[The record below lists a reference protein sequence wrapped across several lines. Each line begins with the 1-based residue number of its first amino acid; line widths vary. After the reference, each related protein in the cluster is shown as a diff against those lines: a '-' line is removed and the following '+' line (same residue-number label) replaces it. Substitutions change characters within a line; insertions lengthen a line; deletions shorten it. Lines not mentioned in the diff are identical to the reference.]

1 MTNDARKRI
10 TALEQF
16 TELGSGFNI
25 AMKDLEIR
33 GAGDLLGGEQSGFIN
48 EIGFDTYQKI
58 LNEAIEELK
67 ETEFADLYK
76 DDGKPRTFVR
86 DITIDTDFELL
97 FPDDYVNNITER
109 LNLYTKLNELRSEE
123 DLDTFEAEIV
133 DRFGEMPVQ
142 VVDLLDSVRLKWIA
156 TKMGIEKLIMKKGKL
171 IGYFIQDQQSAFYQ
185 SEDFTKVL
193 QFVQTHPKDCTMK
206 QKETRK
212 GLRLLVTFNNIK
224 SVKQA
229 VNILKPILH

>member
-1 MTNDARKRI
+1 
-10 TALEQF
+10 
-16 TELGSGFNI
+16 
-25 AMKDLEIR
+25 
-33 GAGDLLGGEQSGFIN
+33 
-48 EIGFDTYQKI
+48 
-58 LNEAIEELK
+58 
-67 ETEFADLYK
+67 
-76 DDGKPRTFVR
+76 
-86 DITIDTDFELL
+86 
-97 FPDDYVNNITER
+97 
-109 LNLYTKLNELRSEE
+109 
-123 DLDTFEAEIV
+123 
-133 DRFGEMPVQ
+133 
-142 VVDLLDSVRLKWIA
+142 VDLLDSVRLKWIA